1 MLADPVLV
9 ALCVLVPCLG
19 ALLLPALGA
28 FWERARDGAALALV
42 LVSFACALALLPGV
56 AAGGTATVALAGH
69 DLLHADRLAVFMA
82 LVSSLVGSIIVL
94 YSLGYIGHYENQ
106 NEYYFMVVLFLGAMM
121 GLVFSRQPD
130 PPVRLLGDHGAS
142 PAGG

>member
-69 DLLHADRLAVFMA
+69 DLLHADRLAVLMA
-82 LVSSLVGSIIVL
+82 LVSAGVGSIIVL
-94 YSLGYIGHYENQ
+94 YSWGYIAHYDTG
-106 NEYYFMVVLFLGAMM
+106 NEYYLMVVLFLGAMM
-121 GLVFSRQPD
+121 GLVFSRHLI
-130 PPVRLLGDHGAS
+130 VLYALLGDHRAS